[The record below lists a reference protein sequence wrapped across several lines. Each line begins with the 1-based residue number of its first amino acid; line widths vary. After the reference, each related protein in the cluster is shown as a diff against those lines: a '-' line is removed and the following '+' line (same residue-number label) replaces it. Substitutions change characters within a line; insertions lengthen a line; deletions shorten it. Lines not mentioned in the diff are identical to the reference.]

1 MKLRWFAV
9 AVLATWFGLGCSPDS
24 EPQIPSTS
32 PPSPFASSPREGM
45 DTLRAALSERNE
57 LERKYL
63 LTSFLRKMRPDD
75 VESVL
80 KAIEDHRTG
89 ITQDDVRLI
98 MLAWTR
104 FDGPGAYKVA
114 SEWPTRWK
122 SVLMEEAIAA
132 WGYNDGPAALAEA
145 AKIEDQ
151 GLRAKFH
158 SRALSGWVSSG
169 DRQEVTAFA
178 ANEPNARRRG
188 RLAFRLAGQA
198 KRDGPDAIIAWAEG
212 VPDDLPNKFK
222 VDVFGHA
229 CGTLTTLD
237 PKRATQWYESQ
248 MKHWYSEACL
258 GLIANKWS
266 REDDSDAVITWV
278 MSLPVEEARE
288 SERTDAVRK
297 LFRNWSP
304 KNPEAAEA
312 WLKSAPA
319 GPARDE
325 AVDEFAK
332 SIAEA
337 SPSEALEW
345 VRQMTD
351 EKQRKYR
358 SLRYTRMWFE
368 RNPEAAMV
376 WIAAADLD
384 SAERKAILNNLPTAK
399 RSKKSANAQPGG

>member
-1 MKLRWFAV
+1 
-9 AVLATWFGLGCSPDS
+9 
-24 EPQIPSTS
+24 
-32 PPSPFASSPREGM
+32 M

-63 LTSFLRKMRPDD
+63 LTSFLRKMGPDD
-75 VESVL
+75 VEPVL
-80 KAIEDHRTG
+80 KEIENHRVG
-89 ITQDDVRLI
+89 ITADDVRLL

-122 SVLMEEAIAA
+122 SVLMEEAISA
-132 WGYNDGPAALAEA
+132 WGYHDGPAALAESN
-145 AKIEDQ
+145 KIEDKE
-151 GLRAKFH
+151 LRAKLQ
-158 SRALSGWVSSG
+158 SRALAGWVTSD
-169 DRQEVTAFA
+169 DRQGVTAYA
-178 ANEPNARRRG
+178 ANEPNGRRRG

-212 VPDDLPNKFK
+212 VPDDSPNEFK
-222 VDVFGHA
+222 ADVFAHA
-229 CGTLTTLD
+229 CGTLTVLD

-248 MKHWYSEACL
+248 MKHWYTMSCL
-258 GLIANKWS
+258 SMIANKWS

-288 SERTDAVRK
+288 SERTEAVRK
-297 LFRNWSP
+297 LFRNWAP
-304 KNPEAAEA
+304 KNPEGAEA

-319 GPARDE
+319 GPARDK

-332 SIAEA
+332 TIAEA
-337 SPSEALEW
+337 SPSEALAW
-345 VRQMTD
+345 ARQMTD
-351 EKQRKYR
+351 EQQRQYR

-368 RNPEAAMV
+368 RDPEAAMA

-384 SAERKAILNNLPTAK
+384 SAQRKAILNNLPTAK